1 MFRRSKKSDEV
12 AGTGSAATVGGP
24 VLSGR
29 NWGQVP
35 RIGSRG
41 MHGEGGG
48 RVSYLDIPTEYR
60 GTSRQVCGLWPYVV
74 GAGTPM
80 VGVPLGR
87 NIITGAT
94 LCCDPIAWFERANL
108 ISNPSMF
115 TLAKP
120 GLGKS
125 TINRRMIVGLD
136 FRGTV
141 SLVPGDTKG
150 EYTALMRALGGQ
162 VIQLGR
168 GMGALNP
175 LDLGEMGSA
184 ASRLVGSARHSL
196 LQEATGRRSTMVAAL
211 IAIVRKSLIT
221 GDEEALLGRA
231 IELLDDTDLGRPPI
245 LGDLAQLLKDGPEA
259 LRRMVL
265 ADGNDDKYRLAIEPL
280 LKSLMSL
287 VEGPLANTFNRQT
300 SERLSLDRPVS
311 IDLSSIPASEKT
323 LEGAVLLTC
332 WAEAFASIEA
342 HDRLTAAGLE
352 PRRNFFLVLDEL
364 WRILRAGVGLVDR
377 VDELTRL
384 NRQIGIGQSMTTHST
399 ADLLS
404 LPNPEDREKAKGF
417 VERSGMVFLG
427 GLPRAE
433 MDSLNA
439 IVPLSS
445 RERELIVEWSIPPG
459 IDNKTGKEMP
469 PPGRG
474 KFLVKAGANAGIPI
488 QTALTQA
495 EIKLNDTN
503 ERWANRIAD
512 DDEPAAGLRGMPAA
526 GAKR

>member
-1 MFRRSKKSDEV
+1 MARRRKTDADEV
-12 AGTGSAATVGGP
+12 KGP
-24 VLSGR
+24 VAQGR
-29 NWGQVP
+29 NWGRLP
-35 RIGSRG
+35 RIGGRG
-41 MHGEGGG
+41 MFGPNGG
-48 RVSYLDIPTEYR
+48 RVSYLDMPTEYR
-60 GTSRQVCGLWPYVV
+60 GTSKQVCGLWPFVV

-80 VGVPLGR
+80 MGVPLGR

-94 LCCDPIAWFERANL
+94 LCCDPIAWFERASL
-108 ISNPSMF
+108 IANPSMF

-125 TINRRMIVGLD
+125 TVNRRMMVGLD
-136 FRGTV
+136 FRGIV

-150 EYTALMRALGGQ
+150 EYTDLTRALDGQ

-168 GMGALNP
+168 GMGSLNP

-184 ASRLVGSARHSL
+184 AQRLVGSARRSL
-196 LQEATGRRSTMVAAL
+196 LEEATGRRSTMVAAL
-211 IAIVRKSLIT
+211 ISIVRKAAIT
-221 GDEEALLGRA
+221 GDEESLLGKA
-231 IELLDDTDLGRPPI
+231 IELLDDIDLGRPAL
-245 LGDLAQLLKDGPEA
+245 LGDLVQLIKDGPDA
-259 LRRMVL
+259 LRNMTL
-265 ADGNDDKYRLAIEPL
+265 AEDEEQYRAAVKPL

-287 VEGPLANTFNRQT
+287 VEGTLAATFNRQT

-332 WAEAFASIEA
+332 WAEAFAAIEA
-342 HDRLTAAGLE
+342 HDRLTNAGLA

-404 LPNPEDREKAKGF
+404 LPNQEDREKAKGF

-433 MDSLNA
+433 MDALNS
-439 IVPLSS
+439 IVPLST
-445 RERELIVEWSIPPG
+445 RERELIVEWSIPPS

-474 KFLVKAGANAGIPI
+474 KFLVKAGANPGIPI

-495 EIKLNDTN
+495 EIQLNDTN
-503 ERWANRIAD
+503 QKWANRIAVEGTGGHD
-512 DDEPAAGLRGMPAA
+512 GPDAAVRLAKA
-526 GAKR
+526 GA